1 MEYCGG
7 IAGYYWVLG
16 GVGYL
21 RVMGVLGGN
30 GVTLEY
36 CSVLGY
42 TARYMV
48 LQYPLTC
55 GTLPFSSLH
64 PLYPAVP

>member
-1 MEYCGG
+1 MEYCG
-7 IAGYYWVLG
+7 VLLG
-16 GVGYL
+16 TTGCWGGYL
-21 RVMGVLGGN
+21 RVIGVLGGN